1 MSTYKRLTREK
12 RRNIALIMHFQPY
25 QRTIAEQLGF
35 SQSAIS
41 QELARNSVDG
51 IYNPEKAQEL
61 ADSRKIQREKPVLGD
76 LKIQKFI
83 KEELK
88 KRRSPEQA
96 NTREEF
102 GHLEID
108 FVIGCSGS
116 RACILSGRERKTR
129 YPFLIKLENKT
140 EFLTTEAIKNNLILD
155 WVKSFSTDN
164 DKSFVGHSIIKAMT
178 GVPTYFTEPSAPYE
192 KGAIEQL
199 NKELRVYHPKG
210 TDFSNVTQA
219 ELDQIAEN
227 LRTVPMK
234 CLDWLTP
241 AEALQRELQLD
252 TS

>member
-1 MSTYKRLTREK
+1 MQILV
-12 RRNIALIMHFQPY
+12 FY

-61 ADSRKIQREKPVLGD
+61 ANSRKIQRNKPVLGD
-76 LKIQKFI
+76 LEIQEFI

-96 NTREEF
+96 NNREEF

-116 RACILSGRERKTR
+116 RACVLSGRERKTR

-140 EFLTTEAIKNNLILD
+140 ELLTTEAIKNNLIASWTKSFSIDNDKSFVGHSAIKALTG
-155 WVKSFSTDN
+155 VPTYFTSFSTDN
-164 DKSFVGHSIIKAMT
+164 DKSFVGHSAIKALT
-178 GVPTYFTEPSAPYE
+178 GVPTYFTRPSAPYE

-210 TDFSNVTQA
+210 TNFTNVTQA

-227 LRTVPMK
+227 LRTAPMVTTRLLK
-234 CLDWLTP
+234 
-241 AEALQRELQLD
+241 
-252 TS
+252 

>member
-1 MSTYKRLTREK
+1 V
-12 RRNIALIMHFQPY
+12 FY

-61 ADSRKIQREKPVLGD
+61 ANSRKIQRNKPVLGD
-76 LKIQKFI
+76 LEIQEFI

-178 GVPTYFTEPSAPYE
+178 GVPTYFTKPSAPYE